1 MKYILFTL
9 VVGLISSE
17 KYWRVAT
24 NLVPV
29 LKRVIQVKFYFY
41 EILTKIQTKE
51 ERSSFLK
58 T

>member
-9 VVGLISSE
+9 VIGLISSE